1 MLCLL
6 RQQRQARKAT
16 ICSNLLKSPSK
27 LPLIHGGG
35 ASVYVCESGVNGVG
49 GGGHAEAAGGG
60 TLSCSSSLMSVD

>member
-1 MLCLL
+1 MAGVLFT
-6 RQQRQARKAT
+6 QAAATNMHAT

-35 ASVYVCESGVNGVG
+35 ESVYACESGEG
-49 GGGHAEAAGGG
+49 GPVEADGGG